1 MTKQST
7 NIQRS
12 IIFSCLIFLSIV
24 QQAQANYLDL
34 GQAGSFNALIF
45 GDMTGYGS
53 DVEGRLAVGG
63 NIKLNHFSV
72 GMELSSNWDQQDTL
86 IVGGNLEYTNGRV
99 YHGNARI
106 GGNATIDETVGF
118 YSGDNPA
125 QTNGSI
131 INSNDLDFDALN
143 QEILSKSQNWA
154 TFAANG
160 NATLE
165 YSQLT
170 LTGQNSGLNIFSIT
184 SDHLANTQKFTLDI
198 PTDAWAL
205 INVSGTS
212 VSMNNFGF
220 FRTINGETNQVPDN
234 APPVRHDGS
243 LTQRVLFNLTDATSL
258 LLHSIGIKGSLLAP
272 LADTVF
278 YNGQIDG
285 NLLVGSLQGKEGE
298 FTGQVN
304 LYPLTPG
311 SQNTS
316 PVPIPGML
324 PIITFVLSGLL
335 LLKRRKNMIGSMV

>member
-1 MTKQST
+1 MKMTKHSKC
-7 NIQRS
+7 IQRS
-12 IIFSCLIFLSIV
+12 LVFSCLIFLSFFHH
-24 QQAQANYLDL
+24 AQANFLDL
-34 GQAGSFNALIF
+34 GQAGGFNAFIL

-63 NIKLNHFSV
+63 NLKLNHFSV
-72 GMELSSNWDQQDTL
+72 AMELSSAWDQQDTL
-86 IVGGNLEYTNGRV
+86 VVGGNLEYTNGRV

-106 GGNATIDETVGF
+106 GGTVSINETVGF
-118 YSGDNPA
+118 YSGENPA
-125 QTNGSI
+125 QTNGSL
-131 INSNDLDFDALN
+131 INNNDVDFDALSQQIIN
-143 QEILSKSQNWA
+143 KSQNWA
-154 TFAANG
+154 NFAANG
-160 NATLE
+160 NVNLE

-170 LTGQNSGLNIFSIT
+170 LTGENSGLNIFSIT
-184 SDHLANTQKFTLDI
+184 SDHLASTQKFTLNI

-212 VSMNNFGF
+212 VTMNNFGF
-220 FRTINGETNQVPDN
+220 FRTINGETNQLQDN

-243 LTQRVLFNLTDATSL
+243 LTQKVLFNLTDATSL

-278 YNGQIDG
+278 YNGHIDG

-298 FTGQVN
+298 YTGQVN

-324 PIITFVLSGLL
+324 PILTFAISSLL
-335 LLKRRKNMIGSMV
+335 LLRRRKNMIG